1 MCATTRLMALIPTT
15 APVSDTDAS
24 TDQCVEA
31 VQPDPTD
38 SDVSEGIHF
47 TYMSCMIV

>member
-1 MCATTRLMALIPTT
+1 MCATARLMALIPTT
-15 APVSDTDAS
+15 APVSDTA
-24 TDQCVEA
+24 DQCVEA

-38 SDVSEGIHF
+38 SDASEGIHF